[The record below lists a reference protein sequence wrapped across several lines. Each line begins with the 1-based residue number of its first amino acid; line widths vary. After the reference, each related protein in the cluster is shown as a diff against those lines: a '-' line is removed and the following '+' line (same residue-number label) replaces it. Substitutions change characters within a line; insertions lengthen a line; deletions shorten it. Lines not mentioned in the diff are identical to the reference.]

1 MTIAIFP
8 TSAPSSP
15 VTSWTATVDATAGAE
30 IYVAPLAAGLPAGT
44 QFSVCKTDASANTVT
59 INDTAG
65 TTLGVLE
72 AQGDAMTFFG
82 DAATWVL
89 QSNTSSTDSAT
100 VAANLASHAAATTVH
115 GSVGAVQG
123 ATTVDAKDVAAV
135 LHPSTDYINDPL
147 GHKVVSFPPAG
158 GTPVN
163 FAYISNSGTGDA
175 VEVGALGTDPNIDYQ
190 IAPKGTG
197 KVTELGTPVA
207 LSSGATI
214 ADAAASVELVSPTVA
229 EFNALVTKFNLLLAA
244 AETGRLLTP

>member
-8 TSAPSSP
+8 TSAPNSR

-30 IYVAPLAAGLPAGT
+30 IYVVPLAAGLPAGT

-82 DAATWVL
+82 DAVTWAK
-89 QSNTSSTDSAT
+89 QGNSS
-100 VAANLASHAAATTVH
+100 ASDVSTHAALATAH
-115 GSVGAVQG
+115 GSVGVVMG

-147 GHKVVSFPPAG
+147 GHKVLSFPPSP

-163 FAYISNSGTGDA
+163 FAYTSNSRTGDP
-175 VEVGALGTDPNIDYQ
+175 VEVGALGTDSDIDYN
-190 IAPKGTG
+190 IVPNGAGVVTEKGT
-197 KVTELGTPVA
+197 TIA

-214 ADAAASVELVSPTVA
+214 ADAAASVQVVSPTVA